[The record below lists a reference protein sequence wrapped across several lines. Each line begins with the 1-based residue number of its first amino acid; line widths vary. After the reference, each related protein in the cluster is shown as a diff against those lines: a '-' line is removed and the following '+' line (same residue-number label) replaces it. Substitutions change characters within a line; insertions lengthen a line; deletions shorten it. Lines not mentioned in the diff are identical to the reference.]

1 MTRGENLKLWR
12 VLWKKKHNSAD
23 NTVAKKNQII
33 TGDFRYIKQNTY
45 LNIIIYNIDSMV
57 KYNWISIYLCKVAN
71 MGLTMT
77 FLGMFIATKEE

>member
-1 MTRGENLKLWR
+1 MACFMEKNTIQLITQWR
-12 VLWKKKHNSAD
+12 
-23 NTVAKKNQII
+23 KKNQII
-33 TGDFRYIKQNTY
+33 TGGFRYIKQNTY

-57 KYNWISIYLCKVAN
+57 KYNWISIYLCKLAN